1 MQVDNATVVH
11 VCHRLLPYLRTNACA
26 TPRLIPSCCVF
37 FPQTSQNLCVSVRST
52 MTYFSQNTNSFNIT
66 NINPTLVTSA
76 DGRAE
81 LLSWL
86 SPLEPHKRHQDV
98 RIRRYDGIG
107 DWLLETPEFKRWRN
121 GHDGS
126 STLYVS
132 GAPGA
137 GKTYLRC
144 VL

>member
-1 MQVDNATVVH
+1 
-11 VCHRLLPYLRTNACA
+11 
-26 TPRLIPSCCVF
+26 
-37 FPQTSQNLCVSVRST
+37 

-66 NINPTLVTSA
+66 NIDSTLVTSA

-107 DWLLETPEFKRWRN
+107 DWLLEIPEFKRWRN